1 MLPSTADMEK
11 KRAVE
16 FSAIPFGG
24 SSRDESA
31 YKMSTETAAP
41 AATSSTTVSLSVP
54 MALSQRAVALKP
66 AGSVWC
72 RGCAVRWGSW

>member
-1 MLPSTADMEK
+1 
-11 KRAVE
+11 
-16 FSAIPFGG
+16 
-24 SSRDESA
+24 
-31 YKMSTETAAP
+31 MSTETAAP